1 MLLGSLVTAATC
13 WPELGGTM
21 ASAAALR
28 DLRRLQ
34 RTTAGKAGAGVN
46 SHLKALEL
54 VKGSGMDSHI
64 GEKLAKMKRGTRT
77 RMKAGSMR
85 THKFEWSSEAKRLHT
100 QRVTLE
106 RELEQALSPELAE
119 ALEQAEDDQAVQ
131 QPPALEA
138 QAGQIWSDYEECAVL
153 VKSLR
158 SMGSSETLHGR
169 AADVL
174 HKLRRQL
181 NDGLAELHGV
191 EERLE
196 AEVEDARR
204 RQASATPT
212 PGTGG
217 DPRHRLAR
225 SAPSRQQ
232 RGAHQEPEPEPEF
245 RSLEADAATERRS
258 PADSQWPLEIH
269 DAVGIAGAEGLE
281 SLRAHDEELSRTLHD
296 LDIHFNTELQHLA
309 DDFAA
314 EFPEE
319 VAESEFG
326 GWKSRE
332 HAVFDKL
339 AREFSRS
346 GQRETPAGRKRYL
359 ERLQLELPH
368 IHPEEIAAH
377 DRWYDKRKYCGKKRS
392 ALVRQWKSARA
403 AALTEAQYALETA
416 AEAAVAALALALDRR
431 AVEAKKAALHRRL
444 KVAEAVKGHRDE
456 IKARLEAEALAAE
469 RAEREKAV
477 AQRKRMME
485 EGKRAVEMWR
495 AARSA
500 EAEAALKAEEEAAEL
515 ELEAYRTVL
524 EEGAKRVAFRQA
536 VEESK
541 RKAAEKAR
549 LEAEAEAA
557 ARQEVLDSLAAT
569 VAPEVDYDPARALSF
584 TAATKPLS
592 KSERLAEREMAA
604 QVGGYRVKSGYTSKQ
619 IMSDKRYRTIES
631 LRAAG
636 LHQHP
641 HARAAVAAIPP
652 SRVITQHLTTNQLTS
667 MKS

>member
-1 MLLGSLVTAATC
+1 
-13 WPELGGTM
+13 M
-21 ASAAALR
+21 ASTAALR

-77 RMKAGSMR
+77 RKKAGSMR

-106 RELEQALSPELAE
+106 RELEQALSSELVE
-119 ALEQAEDDQAVQ
+119 AL
-131 QPPALEA
+131 A
-138 QAGQIWSDYEECAVL
+138 QAGEEQPLQQHATEAPAAQIWSDYEECAVL

-158 SMGSSETLHGR
+158 SMGSSEMLHGR

-181 NDGLAELHGV
+181 DDGLAELHGI

-196 AEVEDARR
+196 AEVEGART
-204 RQASATPT
+204 RQGSATPT
-212 PGTGG
+212 PS

-232 RGAHQEPEPEPEF
+232 QGARQEPEPEPEI
-245 RSLEADAATERRS
+245 RPLETDGAMKRGST
-258 PADSQWPLEIH
+258 ADSQRPVEIH
-269 DAVGIAGAEGLE
+269 DAAGAEGLE
-281 SLRAHDEELSRTLHD
+281 SLRAHDEELARTLHG
-296 LDIHFNTELQHLA
+296 LDMHFNTELQRLA

-314 EFPEE
+314 EFPQD
-319 VAESEFG
+319 VVQSKEFG
-326 GWKSRE
+326 GWDSRE

-392 ALVRQWKSARA
+392 ALVRQWKSGRA
-403 AALTEAQYALETA
+403 AALTEAQYALENA

-456 IKARLEAEALAAE
+456 IKTKLEAEALAAE
-469 RAEREKAV
+469 QAEREKAV

-515 ELEAYRTVL
+515 ELEAYRAVL

-541 RKAAEKAR
+541 REAAERVR
-549 LEAEAEAA
+549 LEAEADAA

-569 VAPEVDYDPARALSF
+569 VAPEVDYDPARALGF
-584 TAATKPLS
+584 TAATKPMS

-604 QVGGYRVKSGYTSKQ
+604 QVGKYRVKSGYTSKQ

-641 HARAAVAAIPP
+641 HARAAVAAMPP
-652 SRVITQHLTTNQLTS
+652 SRVITQHLTTNQLAS

>member
-1 MLLGSLVTAATC
+1 MLPGRLKVGSKRRV
-13 WPELGGTM
+13 WVWTM
-21 ASAAALR
+21 ASNTALR

-64 GEKLAKMKRGTRT
+64 GEKLAKIKRGTRT
-77 RMKAGSMR
+77 RKKAGSMR

-106 RELEQALSPELAE
+106 RELEQAFSPEMLE
-119 ALEQAEDDQAVQ
+119 ALAQEGEEQALQ
-131 QPPALEA
+131 QPTIEA
-138 QAGQIWSDYEECAVL
+138 SAVQIWSDYEECAVL

-158 SMGSSETLHGR
+158 SMGSSEMLRGR

-181 NDGLAELHGV
+181 DDGLAELHGA

-204 RQASATPT
+204 RQGSP
-212 PGTGG
+212 G
-217 DPRHRLAR
+217 DPRQRFAR

-232 RGAHQEPEPEPEF
+232 QGTRHEPEPEAEF
-245 RSLEADAATERRS
+245 QPLVVDAAIERAS
-258 PADSQWPLEIH
+258 SANSQRPLQTH
-269 DAVGIAGAEGLE
+269 NIASITGAEGLE
-281 SLRAHDEELSRTLHD
+281 SLRAHDEELSRTLHN
-296 LDIHFNTELQHLA
+296 LDTHFNTELQQLA

-314 EFPEE
+314 EFSQDI
-319 VAESEFG
+319 AQSDFG
-326 GWKSRE
+326 GWEARE
-332 HAVFDKL
+332 HALFDKL

-346 GQRETPAGRKRYL
+346 GQRETPAGRKRYM

-368 IHPEEIAAH
+368 IHLKEIVAH

-392 ALVRQWKSARA
+392 ALVRQWKTERA
-403 AALTEAQYALETA
+403 ATLTEAHYALETA
-416 AEAAVAALALALDRR
+416 AEAAVDALALALDRR

-456 IKARLEAEALAAE
+456 IKAKLEAEALATE
-469 RAEREKAV
+469 QAEREKAV

-485 EGKRAVEMWR
+485 EGKRAVELWR

-500 EAEAALKAEEEAAEL
+500 EAEAALKAEEAAAEL
-515 ELEAYRTVL
+515 ELEAYRAVL

-541 RKAAEKAR
+541 RETAEKVR
-549 LEAEAEAA
+549 LEAEADAA
-557 ARQEVLDSLAAT
+557 ARQEALDSLAAT
-569 VAPEVDYDPARALSF
+569 VAPEVDYDPARALGF
-584 TAATKPLS
+584 TAATKPMS
-592 KSERLAEREMAA
+592 KSERLAERELAA
-604 QVGGYRVKSGYTSKQ
+604 QVGNYRVKSGYTSKQ
-619 IMSDKRYRTIES
+619 IMSDTRYRTMES

-641 HARAAVAAIPP
+641 HARATLAAMPP
-652 SRVITQHLTTNQLTS
+652 SRVITQHLTTNQLAS